1 MVLLVTAETLPPI
14 LHGVTLPVAT
24 ACGIVSRSPAQTA
37 WAVQGARHRAQAR
50 LEHLTDGDVLWLL
63 LMGWSP

>member
-1 MVLLVTAETLPPI
+1 MVLLVRAEPLPPI
-14 LHGVTLPVAT
+14 LHGVALPVTT
-24 ACGIVSRSPAQTA
+24 ACGIVSRSSTQTA
-37 WAVQGARHRAQAR
+37 WAVQGARHRARAR